1 MKTFGKN
8 LLGDI
13 HLDPISRDILVVMT
27 MGLLVAMA
35 IVSIG
40 FMIFH

>member
-8 LLGDI
+8 IFNEI

-27 MGLLVAMA
+27 MGLLVALA
-35 IVSIG
+35 LVSIG